1 MIILSVYLIFGILFN
16 FIGPLAI
23 HLKKEDNYTLKP
35 NENKN
40 WFYKYS
46 LIVPL
51 RIVGTI
57 TFPLFYFNYYIR
69 NVKPIEPDTSKFNL
83 NGGVIRKFRK
93 IGKVKNSAPSDK
105 TSDDKIIEIYMLVI
119 YNFTRAS
126 IEKKPRIPVENL
138 DIIALKFFNVYEEF
152 GDDFLKHHLEYEL
165 NYFRHNGLR
174 QEYLLTSS

>member
-1 MIILSVYLIFGILFN
+1 MIILSVYLIFGIILN
-16 FIGPLAI
+16 LLGPLAT
-23 HLKKEDNYTLKP
+23 HLRKEDDYALKT
-35 NENKN
+35 NKN
-40 WFYKYS
+40 KSWFYKYS
-46 LIVPL
+46 LIVLL

-69 NVKPIEPDTSKFNL
+69 NIKPTQPDSSKSHI

-93 IGKVKNSAPSDK
+93 IGKAKNSAPSDK
-105 TSDDKIIEIYMLVI
+105 TSDDKILEIYMLVI

-126 IEKKPRIPVENL
+126 IGKKERIPVENL

-174 QEYLLTSS
+174 QEYLLISS